1 MKSISP
7 FKSFSI
13 GAATRIGTGI
23 LAGVAVAISLGGPGA
38 VFWMWIVALLGG
50 ATSFIESTLSQV
62 YKIRDKESY
71 RGGPAYYIEKG
82 LNQRWLGI
90 VFAVL
95 IALTFGLIFNSVQS
109 NTIAS
114 AFDNAF
120 GISP

>member
-1 MKSISP
+1 VVQ
-7 FKSFSI
+7 
-13 GAATRIGTGI
+13 
-23 LAGVAVAISLGGPGA
+23 LV
-38 VFWMWIVALLGG
+38 LLKVH
-50 ATSFIESTLSQV
+50 SQV